1 MHGRTL
7 VGVRVADLLESGN
20 LLLMEGKVLGQV
32 LGLLLSLGSAL
43 AGLGQLLLA
52 PRLPLS
58 QPQQRR
64 LLQQYTSSLG

>member
-1 MHGRTL
+1 MHDRTMFAF
-7 VGVRVADLLESGN
+7 RVADLFESGN

-32 LGLLLSLGSAL
+32 LSLLLSLGSAL

-58 QPQQRR
+58 QSQQRR
-64 LLQQYTSSLG
+64 LLQ